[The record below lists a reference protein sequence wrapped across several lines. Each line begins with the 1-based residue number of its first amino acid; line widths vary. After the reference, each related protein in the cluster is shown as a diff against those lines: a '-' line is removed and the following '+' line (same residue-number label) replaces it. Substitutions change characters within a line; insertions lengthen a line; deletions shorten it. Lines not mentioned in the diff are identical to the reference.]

1 MIPAYSYFIKPTTMS
16 MNRCLEGMHW
26 YQGLT
31 CWKEGLL
38 WDILFSLGFNVKG
51 EMYIVMATL
60 K

>member
-38 WDILFSLGFNVKG
+38 WDILFSLGFKN
-51 EMYIVMATL
+51 L
-60 K
+60 S